1 MYAIRGEDIYIN
13 IHVSEGEV
21 EVDVTDLHRIRNKQ
35 SGNKIISF
43 IIPGD
48 ATSFSSEKLSDR

>member
-21 EVDVTDLHRIRNKQ
+21 DVEVTDLHRIKDGQ

-43 IIPGD
+43 IIPAD
-48 ATSFSSEKLSDR
+48 STSYSAEKLSDR